1 MKTLSFL
8 ILIVLLASCSTSVTL
23 VNKGKYD
30 QAIDVLVA
38 DLKNDPA
45 NEKDIRALGFAF
57 DEANKA
63 DNQKIAGLK
72 AGEKPENW
80 NEIGKLYNQLNLR
93 QQKIE
98 TLPLTVQNDIN
109 YNAVDYR
116 PFIAEAREK
125 TCQNLY
131 LDAMKLINS
140 GNKADSQRAGFYLL
154 EIDSIM
160 PGYKDVTQ
168 LL

>member
-80 NEIGKLYNQLNLR
+80 NEIGKLYNQLDLR
-93 QQKIE
+93 QRKIE
-98 TLPLTVQNDIN
+98 ALPETVKDEMHFM
-109 YNAVDYR
+109 AVDYR
-116 PFIAEAREK
+116 LFIAQAR
-125 TCQNLY
+125 
-131 LDAMKLINS
+131 
-140 GNKADSQRAGFYLL
+140 QR
-154 EIDSIM
+154 I
-160 PGYKDVTQ
+160 
-168 LL
+168 